1 MGLETASYISQL
13 NSSNPTAT
21 DPVSEGDDHLRL
33 VKGVLKTQ
41 FSGLTGTTAVTTSEA
56 EMNILDGVTA
66 STSELNIMDGVTATT
81 SELNIMDGVTATTSE
96 INIIDG
102 VTATTAEL
110 NYTDGVTSNIQTQLD
125 AKPDLSDAQTWTAGQ
140 RGEITA
146 LTSAT
151 TITIDMANSN
161 NFSVTLAHNAEFANP
176 SNDTAGQSGSI
187 FITQDGTG
195 SRTASWGSD
204 WDFAGGTAPTLTT
217 TAAAVDRIDY
227 VIKDASNI
235 HAVATLNLS

>member
-41 FSGLTGTTAVTTSEA
+41 FSGLSGTTAVTTSEA

-110 NYTDGVTSNIQTQLD
+110 NYTNTKTNKRKPSYIWRDG
-125 AKPDLSDAQTWTAGQ
+125 
-140 RGEITA
+140 
-146 LTSAT
+146 
-151 TITIDMANSN
+151 
-161 NFSVTLAHNAEFANP
+161 F
-176 SNDTAGQSGSI
+176 
-187 FITQDGTG
+187 
-195 SRTASWGSD
+195 
-204 WDFAGGTAPTLTT
+204 
-217 TAAAVDRIDY
+217 
-227 VIKDASNI
+227 
-235 HAVATLNLS
+235 